1 MNTQTTY
8 KPKDVI
14 ADNPTATP
22 SEIMNDAEYWQ
33 KQIVEVTRQYFILQ
47 EALNEII
54 IAPSDKEPFNNIEW
68 YKNVAKRAL
77 EESSLKN
84 D

>member
-1 MNTQTTY
+1 
-8 KPKDVI
+8 
-14 ADNPTATP
+14 
-22 SEIMNDAEYWQ
+22 MNDTEYWE
-33 KQIVEVTRQYFILQ
+33 KQIVEVTRQCFILQ

-84 D
+84 E